1 MGNLTY
7 VFERVE
13 RKFLLTPSQY
23 EGLMRVLPEYM
34 QADQYGESTILSLYL
49 DTADSLLIRRSLEKP
64 VYKEKL
70 RLRSYGVPGDGDNVF
85 LEMKKKVQGVVYK
98 RRICLP
104 PDRAMACLA
113 QESIPAAG
121 GQIGREIAY
130 MLRRYRLRPAVLLA
144 YDRTAYTEL
153 EPSPNQLRI
162 TIDRD
167 IRSRQTDLDLR
178 LGGGGRIAA
187 RARHASDGNQ
197 DRARH
202 PAVAVRCAGSKRD
215 PSHIVFQIRP
225 RVRGPHARGAG
236 PRHAPRRCERR
247 CLRCCLP
254 CLTSIRACPS
264 AACWC

>member
-13 RKFLLTPSQY
+13 RKFLLTPAQY
-23 EGLMRVLPEYM
+23 AGLMRTLPEYM

-49 DTADSLLIRRSLEKP
+49 DTEDSLLIRRSLEKP

-70 RLRSYGVPGDGDNVF
+70 RLRSYGVPREMDNVF
-85 LEMKKKVQGVVYK
+85 LEVKKKVRGVVYK

-104 PDRAMACLA
+104 LAQAMECLA
-113 QESIPAAG
+113 QGSVPAAG

-144 YDRTAYTEL
+144 YDRTAYAEL
-153 EPSPNQLRI
+153 EPSPNRLRI

-178 LGGGGRIAA
+178 LGSAGESLLAPGMRLMEIKTAHAIPLWLCAALDQNEIRPTSFSKYGRVYEAHMRAGQA
-187 RARHASDGNQ
+187 RAMRPD
-197 DRARH
+197 
-202 PAVAVRCAGSKRD
+202 AVKEGVCDAVC
-215 PSHIVFQIRP
+215 HV
-225 RVRGPHARGAG
+225 
-236 PRHAPRRCERR
+236 
-247 CLRCCLP
+247 
-254 CLTSIRACPS
+254 
-264 AACWC
+264 

>member
-85 LEMKKKVQGVVYK
+85 LEVKKKVQGVVYK

-104 PDRAMACLA
+104 LDRAMACLA
-113 QESIPAAG
+113 QGTIPAAG

-178 LGGGGRIAA
+178 LGAAGESLLAPGMRLMEIKTAHAIPLWLCAALDQNEIRPTSFSKYGRVYEARMRAGQA
-187 RARHASDGNQ
+187 RAMRPDAVKEGVC
-197 DRARH
+197 
-202 PAVAVRCAGSKRD
+202 VAVC
-215 PSHIVFQIRP
+215 HV
-225 RVRGPHARGAG
+225 
-236 PRHAPRRCERR
+236 
-247 CLRCCLP
+247 
-254 CLTSIRACPS
+254 
-264 AACWC
+264 

>member
-13 RKFLLTPSQY
+13 RKFLLTPSQH
-23 EGLMRVLPEYM
+23 EGMMRVLPEYM

-104 PDRAMACLA
+104 LDRAMACLA
-113 QESIPAAG
+113 QGTVPAAG

-178 LGGGGRIAA
+178 LGAADELLLAPGMRLMEIKTAHAIPLWLCAVLDQNEIRPTSFSKYGRVYEAHMRAGQA
-187 RARHASDGNQ
+187 RAMR
-197 DRARH
+197 
-202 PAVAVRCAGSKRD
+202 PAFVKGGVADAFCHV
-215 PSHIVFQIRP
+215 
-225 RVRGPHARGAG
+225 
-236 PRHAPRRCERR
+236 
-247 CLRCCLP
+247 
-254 CLTSIRACPS
+254 
-264 AACWC
+264 

>member
-13 RKFLLTPSQY
+13 RKFLLTPAQY
-23 EGLMRVLPEYM
+23 AGLMRTLPEYM

-49 DTADSLLIRRSLEKP
+49 DTEDSLLIRRSLEKP

-70 RLRSYGVPGDGDNVF
+70 RLRSYGVPGDTDNVF
-85 LEMKKKVQGVVYK
+85 LEVKKKVRGVVYK

-104 PDRAMACLA
+104 LAQAMECLA
-113 QESIPAAG
+113 QGSVPAAG

-144 YDRTAYTEL
+144 YDRTAYAEL
-153 EPSPNQLRI
+153 EPSPNRLRI

-178 LGGGGRIAA
+178 LGSAGESLLAPGMRLMEIKTAHAIPLWLCAALDQNEIRPTSFSKYGRVYEAHMRAGQA
-187 RARHASDGNQ
+187 RAMR
-197 DRARH
+197 
-202 PAVAVRCAGSKRD
+202 PAFVKGGVADAFCHV
-215 PSHIVFQIRP
+215 
-225 RVRGPHARGAG
+225 
-236 PRHAPRRCERR
+236 
-247 CLRCCLP
+247 
-254 CLTSIRACPS
+254 
-264 AACWC
+264 